1 MLEDRD
7 LLQRLVGSRGGQG
20 RSELGLKNVNLAALW
35 MRSKEPIADAQIREL
50 AQMVAKDSMGK
61 GTVEKKTSVPW

>member
-1 MLEDRD
+1 M
-7 LLQRLVGSRGGQG
+7 
-20 RSELGLKNVNLAALW
+20 KNVNLAALW